1 MVSTWNYKEP
11 IYLCWFLISVVRDIF
26 LIVLTFYL
34 KPRSKIPDI
43 LVSTERS
50 IMELLLFFN
59 IDDISDFLSV
69 IILADLIDYFAV
81 W

>member
-1 MVSTWNYKEP
+1 
-11 IYLCWFLISVVRDIF
+11 VRNIF

-81 W
+81 